1 MSDFEDTAFYRSIF
15 RVGGFY
21 FTFKDDTRELLD
33 MQPYSKIGRGRTV
46 NVVRMDE
53 SGTSYKQYSKKGVFD
68 SDRDS
73 VIDDINFR
81 LSKRSKQRTKFVFA
95 IIFFVLSGFFIV
107 ASIIT
112 SFMFGIADAVEMMF
126 GEGGGVFFAV
136 VLLIGILL
144 FLSATKIRKPYLLY
158 DITPE
163 REKELKAFYNEISKI
178 DESEKIWLVNT
189 TDRHND
195 PKRNAGAT
203 SNVSRSEENYH
214 HLSFIDG
221 IETNVFIPSIGRR
234 LYFFPDVLLI
244 SKREEIKPVFYD
256 KMEIILSTTQFSEQG
271 EIPSDSEEISSSWLY
286 VNLDGSP
293 DRRRKENRK
302 IPIVKYGDIRIKSND
317 GSLSRIMTSNYEIG
331 QTVANT
337 LHNYKPKT

>member
-1 MSDFEDTAFYRSIF
+1 MTFYRSIF

-33 MQPYSKIGRGRTV
+33 MQPYSKIGRGRVV

-53 SGTSYKQYSKKGVFD
+53 SGTSYKQYSKNGVSD
-68 SDRDS
+68 SDQDS
-73 VIDDINFR
+73 VINDINFR

-112 SFMFGIADAVEMMF
+112 SFMFGVADAVEMMF

-136 VLLIGILL
+136 VLLFGILL
-144 FLSATKIRKPYLLY
+144 FLSSTKIRKPYLIY

-163 REKELKAFYNEISKI
+163 REEKLKAFYEEISKI
-178 DESEKIWLVNT
+178 DESEKIWLVKT
-189 TDRHND
+189 ADRHND
-195 PKRNAGAT
+195 PKRHAGAKT
-203 SNVSRSEENYH
+203 SVSRSEENYCQ
-214 HLSFIDG
+214 SFIDG
-221 IETNVFIPSIGRR
+221 IETNVFIPCIGRR
-234 LYFFPDVLLI
+234 LYFFPDVILL
-244 SKREEIKPVFYD
+244 SKREEIKPIFYD
-256 KMEIILSTTQFSEQG
+256 KMEIQLLAQQFREDG
-271 EIPSDSEEISSSWLY
+271 EVPSDSEEIGSSWLK
-286 VNLDGSP
+286 VNLKDGSP
-293 DRRRKENRK
+293 DRRYKENRQ
-302 IPIVKYGDIRIKSND
+302 IPIMKYCEIKIKSND
-317 GSLSRIMTSNYEIG
+317 GFSFRIMTSNYEIG